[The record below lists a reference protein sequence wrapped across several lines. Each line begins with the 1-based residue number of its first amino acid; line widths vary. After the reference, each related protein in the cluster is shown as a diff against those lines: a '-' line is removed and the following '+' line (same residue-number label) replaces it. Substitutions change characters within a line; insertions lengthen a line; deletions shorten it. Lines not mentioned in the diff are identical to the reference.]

1 MKLTLKEVIEKRQHK
16 YDKDLK
22 CSCNEWYKGY
32 MCGWYSAYQDLSEIL
47 EQNGFDMNQIVI
59 DKH

>member
-1 MKLTLKEVIEKRQHK
+1 MQLTLKEVIEKRQHK

-22 CSCNEWYKGY
+22 CSCNEWYKGH

-47 EQNGFDMNQIVI
+47 EQNGFDVNQIVI
-59 DKH
+59 DKL